1 MLNTNPTILHIDNS
15 VPCDALKGIRV
26 VELTEYVAAPAC
38 GRMLFD
44 YGAEVIKIERPSG
57 DPLRLVGNNTPCG
70 ADVDENP
77 LFDVLNAGK
86 KSIVLNLKEWED
98 MEVFHKLLETADIFL
113 TNNRMIS
120 LRRMCIDPE
129 TLAQKYP
136 ALIYGLITGYGI
148 DGSEKDDPGFDSVA
162 FWGRSGFMA
171 SMPYEDGGYPMP
183 TPTGVGDVITGITL
197 LTGILSALVKRT
209 KTGKGDFV
217 TTSLLASSFWINNNM
232 LLMTQPKYGA
242 KYPISRSESDPTAC
256 CYKCSDENWIQI
268 GIMDYDRHVPKLME
282 ILGIP
287 DMIND
292 PRFSTQDTMR
302 EYWNELRLIFE
313 KQFSLKTS
321 DEWQDIIKSAD
332 IVCCKLPKFCDAV
345 NDYQAWV
352 NGNLEKYT
360 FRNNATCVMPCPP
373 VRFGSTGTMRSAL
386 GPRLG
391 EHTDEVLNELKI
403 KEC

>member
-57 DPLRLVGNNTPCG
+57 DPWRLVGNNTPCG

-209 KTGKGDFV
+209 KIITNRMAG
-217 TTSLLASSFWINNNM
+217 
-232 LLMTQPKYGA
+232 
-242 KYPISRSESDPTAC
+242 
-256 CYKCSDENWIQI
+256 
-268 GIMDYDRHVPKLME
+268 
-282 ILGIP
+282 
-287 DMIND
+287 
-292 PRFSTQDTMR
+292 
-302 EYWNELRLIFE
+302 
-313 KQFSLKTS
+313 
-321 DEWQDIIKSAD
+321 IIKNSST
-332 IVCCKLPKFCDAV
+332 IRIMMLSTLP
-345 NDYQAWV
+345 
-352 NGNLEKYT
+352 
-360 FRNNATCVMPCPP
+360 P
-373 VRFGSTGTMRSAL
+373 
-386 GPRLG
+386 
-391 EHTDEVLNELKI
+391 
-403 KEC
+403 

>member
-57 DPLRLVGNNTPCG
+57 DPWRLVGNNTPCG

-197 LTGILSALVKRT
+197 LTGILSALIIEFRALIRIALRVILQGSNLFRIIVIVRVET
-209 KTGKGDFV
+209 F
-217 TTSLLASSFWINNNM
+217 ACFSSPLSSRIHFRHQWPRKII
-232 LLMTQPKYGA
+232 T
-242 KYPISRSESDPTAC
+242 ISTFTITIHQRNIGHIDP
-256 CYKCSDENWIQI
+256 SQV
-268 GIMDYDRHVPKLME
+268 H
-282 ILGIP
+282 
-287 DMIND
+287 
-292 PRFSTQDTMR
+292 
-302 EYWNELRLIFE
+302 
-313 KQFSLKTS
+313 
-321 DEWQDIIKSAD
+321 
-332 IVCCKLPKFCDAV
+332 
-345 NDYQAWV
+345 
-352 NGNLEKYT
+352 
-360 FRNNATCVMPCPP
+360 
-373 VRFGSTGTMRSAL
+373 
-386 GPRLG
+386 
-391 EHTDEVLNELKI
+391 
-403 KEC
+403 

>member
-57 DPLRLVGNNTPCG
+57 DPWRLVGNNTPCG

-321 DEWQDIIKSAD
+321 ASRHKASYLSCGMDRIISVSIKSGATALTVMHFLAD
-332 IVCCKLPKFCDAV
+332 SLANDFV
-345 NDYQAWV
+345 NPI
-352 NGNLEKYT
+352 
-360 FRNNATCVMPCPP
+360 MPLF
-373 VRFGSTGTMRSAL
+373 VRA
-386 GPRLG
+386 
-391 EHTDEVLNELKI
+391 
-403 KEC
+403 